1 MSIVAICE
9 RRRYLAGALQLSS
22 NELDTLVLHVCIR
35 LVRQVSSSDS
45 ETMSR
50 IADTITLSYYQ
61 LCVHWTSRRI
71 VTYIS
76 ANVQCLADPGCR
88 NAAHENG
95 KTVDVLSGSAAGGV
109 NVASQA
115 GLVVRVTDEEDTLDR
130 VESGASKLGHGV
142 NGGCCTLRVSFKDKA
157 SVRVGL
163 QSSVDLVDN
172 LWLSVL

>member
-1 MSIVAICE
+1 VKYE

-22 NELDTLVLHVCIR
+22 NELDALVLYVCIR
-35 LVRQVSSSDS
+35 LVRQVSSGNA

-61 LCVHWTSRRI
+61 LCVRRASRRM

-76 ANVQCLADPGCR
+76 ANVQCLADPGGR
-88 NAAHENG
+88 NTAHEDG
-95 KTVDVLSGSAAGGV
+95 KTVNVLGGSAAGGV

-130 VESGASKLGHGV
+130 IECGTSKLGHGV
-142 NGGCCTLRVSFKDKA
+142 NGGCCTLRVSFKDET
-157 SVRVGL
+157 SVGVGL
-163 QSSVDLVDN
+163 QSSVDLVDD